1 MISVFDIFKIGIGP
15 SSSHTVGPM
24 KAGKQFTDDLI
35 ARNLLKDVTRVVVD
49 VYGSLSLTGKGHHT
63 DIEKRL
69 EAFVRIAHGIIIFP
83 GGVGTAEELLYLLGI
98 LMNPANKD
106 QVLPLILTGPKES
119 ADYFRVLDEFVVHTL
134 GENARRHYRIIIDD
148 AAEVARQMKKSMPL
162 VKENRRDTGD
172 AYSFNW
178 SMRIAPDLQMPF
190 EPSHENMANLKLYPD
205 QPVEV
210 LAADLRRA
218 FSGIVA
224 GNVKEVGIRAIEEF
238 GPYKINGDKEIMR
251 RMDDLLQ
258 GFVAQHRMK
267 LPGSAY
273 IPCYEICT

>member
-1 MISVFDIFKIGIGP
+1 
-15 SSSHTVGPM
+15 
-24 KAGKQFTDDLI
+24 
-35 ARNLLKDVTRVVVD
+35 
-49 VYGSLSLTGKGHHT
+49 
-63 DIEKRL
+63 
-69 EAFVRIAHGIIIFP
+69 
-83 GGVGTAEELLYLLGI
+83 
-98 LMNPANKD
+98 MNPANKD

-224 GNVKEVGIRAIEEF
+224 GNVKKSVFAPLKSLVLTKSTATKRLCVVWTTC
-238 GPYKINGDKEIMR
+238 YR
-251 RMDDLLQ
+251 VLLPSI
-258 GFVAQHRMK
+258 V
-267 LPGSAY
+267 
-273 IPCYEICT
+273 